1 MYVLLLRHL
10 VPSMKRQKN
19 MTLKDGLPSW
29 VGAQYATEEWRNNSR
44 KNEETKPKQKKT
56 PSCGCDG

>member
-44 KNEETKPKQKKT
+44 KKKRQSQSENNT
-56 PSCGCDG
+56 QLWM